1 MTNSNAVFIKDDKI
15 VNPYFADIT
24 EVPRRE
30 ALTLLSNSGH
40 SGDLPINLEKICGY
54 EAIPLNF
61 IQIDDPKIAARL
73 VMTQG
78 EWFIEVDNGG
88 SGETTFSSDTTT
100 RRRQR
105 FSVAHELGH
114 YKFKSHCDHALQ
126 GALLSGHNPNAASYL
141 FIREGQANEFATELL
156 LPYPLLKPLLETLDF
171 KNEFF
176 QSVENIA
183 DQFDASMTATL
194 KRIATI
200 LDIPVIAIHFAP
212 DAKAHQLP
220 SYSPEY
226 KSAKFFFE
234 RGRTI
239 PDNTCAANM
248 FDGKTSATRGRKAYP
263 DSSIWF
269 PNRKGDD
276 FKVVEWALNLGNY
289 GILVFLELIEKDD
302 GKY

>member
-1 MTNSNAVFIKDDKI
+1 MTDSSAIFIKDDQRVKL
-15 VNPYFADIT
+15 YFADIT

-30 ALTLLSNSGH
+30 ALTLLAKSGQ
-40 SGDLPINLEKICGY
+40 SDTLPIDLGKICEY
-54 EAIPLNF
+54 EAMPLKF
-61 IQIDDPKIAARL
+61 TQIDDPKIAARL
-73 VMTQG
+73 VLTEG
-78 EWFIEVDNGG
+78 EWFIEVDDGGNGD
-88 SGETTFSSDTTT
+88 STFSTDTTT

-114 YKFKSHCDHALQ
+114 YKFKSHCDNDLQ
-126 GALLSGHNPNAASYL
+126 GVLLSGHNPNASSYL
-141 FIREGQANEFATELL
+141 LIRESQANEFATELL
-156 LPYPLLKPLLETLDF
+156 LPYPLLKPLLKTLDF

-176 QSVENIA
+176 KSVENIS
-183 DQFDASMTATL
+183 DQFDVSMTATL

-212 DAKAHQLP
+212 DGKAYQLP

-239 PDNTCAANM
+239 PDNTYAANM
-248 FDGKTSATRGRKAYP
+248 FDGKTTASRGRKAYP

-269 PNRKGDD
+269 PNRRGDD
-276 FKVVEWALNLGNY
+276 FKVVEWALTLGNY
-289 GILVFLELIEKDD
+289 GILVFLELIEKDE